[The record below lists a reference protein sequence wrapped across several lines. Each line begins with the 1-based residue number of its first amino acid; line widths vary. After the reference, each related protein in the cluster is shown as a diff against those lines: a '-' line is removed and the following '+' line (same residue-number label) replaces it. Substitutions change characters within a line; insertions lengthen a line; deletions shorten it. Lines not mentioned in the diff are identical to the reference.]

1 VAAQPYAA
9 GAVSGE
15 RQNRMIVM
23 LDRLGAEHVR
33 SIVAL
38 ARDTGAAGDRLR
50 SGAYP
55 ADLGD
60 DLSPAAQAAVET
72 LAAAIGRLSP
82 EARQELRAVMMIGR
96 GDFAAAQ
103 WEQAVAQ
110 AQALSDASETRALA
124 EEGALAAYLSKG
136 LYQLGLA

>member
-1 VAAQPYAA
+1 MCGVPLF
-9 GAVSGE
+9 GE
-15 RQNRMIVM
+15 RRMRVIAM
-23 LDRLGAEHVR
+23 LDRLGAEYVR
-33 SIVAL
+33 SIIAL
-38 ARDTGAAGDRLR
+38 SRQADAAGNRLSNR
-50 SGAYP
+50 VYR

-60 DLSPAAQAAVET
+60 GVEPGDEIARNERQDAALEQAIARIT
-72 LAAAIGRLSP
+72 P
-82 EARQELRAVMMIGR
+82 EARRELRAVVMIGR

-110 AQALSDASETRALA
+110 AQALSDASEIRALA